1 MAIDTLFQPTG
12 SAGSASSSDYTKDHF
27 QDTSRPGS
35 NNTNLTSSAS
45 TNPLSFFFN
54 DTDFPS
60 FGIKTLWIKDLSL
73 IEDRSKWIGDR
84 PTYELNF
91 TEYVPGVRAYVTG
104 NVRIRNSSKGKCIEL
119 RSIGDLVGVTGVVK
133 QLGWI
138 AEPDTQSSA
147 SATAYTDAVSGST
160 LTFNSLATDAF
171 QGATKYNV
179 VLHSA
184 SVSSQNI
191 HDYRLEAVQ
200 AGGTLSI
207 AGILVYSDETF
218 INFRP
223 GSTYNDKTIVTTTVG
238 ATASPYSVVG
248 NLGAATVINK
258 STSGAYTQSSQ
269 ELTNITSIGI
279 GSSGTNLVN
288 VTTGSGS
295 SFATGYAVVGA
306 AGSSQY
312 FGIVTSVST
321 DTLTVSPT
329 LAFGISGSF
338 YKYYS
343 AGPTFSIS
351 PSYYSLKAALD
362 PYQLNNVLQTSV
374 FGATLQGEMCFVDPQ
389 NQYSVFS
396 KDLQFQNIDGYY
408 GLGFE
413 GNTSAFLQIDGRFA
427 AADIEYMSNGIL
439 HGTFAINGVNSWGVN
454 AGSTGMFRKTVFT
467 DAGPGWN
474 SFVFSP
480 GQSFIGTIF
489 TKINLYDFAA
499 PKGVTAGLLAE
510 YQSFAATVNRGG
522 VQNATIMQLGAMQ
535 RIYADQLYLNGAW
548 TRGVTHTSAGG
559 VYYGGASTNSVL
571 NFQYF
576 GKDFALVGTEGGSM
590 TLTLDGASIGSGF
603 NALKSVASLTW
614 HTLALT
620 YKAGATCVV
629 QAVDFQPS
637 TQREF
642 ESLQKKDALAQTSTI
657 PKVFIQTDTPRDAK
671 DGDFWVDTKQNALTA
686 TSLWM
691 RLFNQW
697 CKLNINQTVDEP
709 KLFNHLRGN
718 GTSTGPNSGAGTS
731 VERYNMVAWQSLV
744 SSPTASVRSS
754 GGNTSYNGGVHGI
767 DGRDSGSIVQAMN
780 IRFYNNIWASLTTRG
795 TSLTEC
801 GIGAFNSFLYV
812 NKGTP
817 DNHGNAGQAANKWNG
832 SAWSNGTV
840 WTTLRDTLAS
850 FVVGNNLHALGGYD
864 TASSATT
871 TNEARNTAD
880 SVSTL
885 TVIPA
890 ASTSPEG
897 SGTLGAGVLSHAAS
911 NTTTTASYSWNGTA
925 WSSSFAAPNS
935 LFADHGNGTS
945 SNNTN
950 TTFLNGGNAASGASP
965 TNASSRSNL
974 VSFVTDTN
982 SALSRGMAFAGNI

>member
-657 PKVFIQTDTPRDAK
+657 SKVFIQTDTPRDAK

-697 CKLNINQTVDEP
+697 CRLNITQTVDDP
-709 KLFNHLRGN
+709 KLFTHLRSN
-718 GTSTGPNSGAGTS
+718 GTATGADAGAAAVAES
-731 VERYNMVAWQSLV
+731 YNMAAWLSVTNSPVVSV
-744 SSPTASVRSS
+744 SSS
-754 GGNTSYNGGVHGI
+754 GSNSAYQLGVNGI
-767 DGRDSGSIVQAMN
+767 DGRNSAGNVNAMH
-780 IRFYNNIWASLTTRG
+780 IRFNRNSWSVLTDRSTARSECASA
-795 TSLTEC
+795 
-801 GIGAFNSFLYV
+801 AFNNFIYY
-812 NKGTP
+812 NKGTIS
-817 DNHGNAGQAANKWNG
+817 NHANASNVADKWNG
-832 SAWSNGTV
+832 SAFSSGTAWSNAM
-840 WTTLRDTLAS
+840 DTIAC
-850 FVVGNNLHALGGYD
+850 FVVGSIQSALGGFD
-864 TASSATT
+864 VGSSATT
-871 TNEARNTAD
+871 THDTRTTAD
-880 SVSTL
+880 SVSTS
-885 TVIPA
+885 TVVPA
-890 ASTSPEG
+890 NSTTTEG
-897 SGTLGAGVLSHAAS
+897 SSSSSQSVISHVAS
-911 NTTTTASYSWNGTA
+911 QTSTNGSYIWNGTS
-925 WSSSFAAPNS
+925 WSGNIAVTYSNYAGQS
-935 LFADHGNGTS
+935 NGTS
-945 SNNTN
+945 SNGVN
-950 TTFLNGGNAASGASP
+950 TTLLNGGNSALNSATVNTSARF
-965 TNASSRSNL
+965 N
-974 VSFVTDTN
+974 FVAWIRDTN
-982 SALSRGMAFAGNI
+982 SNLSIGRAFGGAL